1 MELDL
6 TTFDKYV
13 LKEYLDLFNIELK
26 DKVNITEAKFI
37 LYVLKRNEE
46 KICKHKDQFDNFEYL
61 GNIYK
66 YIMELDDVED
76 FFTDNALFHLKKST
90 YPSKTVDFLG
100 NNDFIETYFLKNGNL
115 ECYEFKLI
123 DNKKIK
129 MD

>member
-1 MELDL
+1 MGTFKFYRYDMVNYMPFFRAN
-6 TTFDKYV
+6 TASKDKPFTIYHVKKFDK
-13 LKEYLDLFNIELK
+13 
-26 DKVNITEAKFI
+26 
-37 LYVLKRNEE
+37 
-46 KICKHKDQFDNFEYL
+46 FDYL

-66 YIMELDDVED
+66 YVMELDDVED

-123 DNKKIK
+123 DNKKVK